1 MSKYLIFFIIIG
13 FTKSFS
19 QINKERVVIIFDS
32 SKDTFIHDIITVDN
46 QSFKYIAKKKTKK
59 KINFISI
66 KDDICT
72 INDLNIKIAKKIKPK
87 KKSEF
92 YYSDFFDIYIYIKDK
107 KKSGQLYPVEK
118 VWLVE
123 KLIKD

>member
-19 QINKERVVIIFDS
+19 QINKERVVVIFDS
-32 SKDTFIHDIITVDN
+32 SKDTFKDDIITVDN
-46 QSFKYIAKKKTKK
+46 QSFKYEAKKKTKK
-59 KINFISI
+59 EINFISI

-72 INDLNIKIAKKIKPK
+72 INDLNIKIAKKIKSK